1 MYEVLNAIANGMKGA
16 YAYREDEEY
25 MDQNT
30 EEYNIASNYLNDLI
44 LHYESS
50 LVMREEI

>member
-30 EEYNIASNYLNDLI
+30 EESHQDLLNVL
-44 LHYESS
+44 
-50 LVMREEI
+50 